1 MHFSHRTRCERLSS
15 CLAASFL
22 IVSTQFAAAVALAA
36 NLPPTISGTPAT
48 TVPVGDYYFFR
59 PKASDPERRKLTFSI
74 ANRPSWANF
83 HTDTGQIGG
92 RPTVA
97 GTFGNIRISVS
108 DGVNTAS
115 LPAFSIRAGSGG
127 TTNTAPTIS
136 GTPLKSINAAS
147 AYSFQPTAKDA
158 NGDPLTFS
166 ITNRPGWASFSAS
179 TGKLSGT
186 PTVAQVGTYSSIVI
200 KVSDG
205 KASASLPSF
214 AISVTQDS
222 PGAATL
228 TWLPPTQNT
237 DGSVLTNLSGYR
249 IYYGTSSSA
258 LTKTVT
264 LNNAGLSAFVVQ
276 NLSPATY
283 YFALKSLTSSGAESK
298 MSQIVSK
305 TVQ

>member
-1 MHFSHRTRCERLSS
+1 
-15 CLAASFL
+15 
-22 IVSTQFAAAVALAA
+22 VAA
-36 NLPPTISGTPAT
+36 NQPPTISGTPKT
-48 TVPVGDYYFFR
+48 TVPAGVYYYFQ
-59 PKASDPERRKLTFSI
+59 PKASDPEGKTLRFII
-74 ANRPSWANF
+74 ANKPAWGRF
-83 HTDTGQIGG
+83 HTDTGILGG
-92 RPTVA
+92 YPTA
-97 GTFGNIRISVS
+97 GKFASIVISVT
-108 DGVNTAS
+108 DGVNTAK
-115 LPAFSIRAGSGG
+115 LPAFTITAGSGG

-136 GTPLKSINAAS
+136 GTPLKSINATS

>member
-1 MHFSHRTRCERLSS
+1 MHLSHRTRCEVRNSFV
-15 CLAASFL
+15 AASL
-22 IVSTQFAAAVALAA
+22 LVALSQLTPSIAVAA
-36 NLPPTISGTPAT
+36 NRPPTISGTPPKSVVA
-48 TVPVGDYYFFR
+48 GNRYYFR
-59 PKASDPERRKLTFSI
+59 PTASDPEGQTLHFSSL
-74 ANRPSWANF
+74 NRPSWMNLSTA
-83 HTDTGQIGG
+83 TGAISGY
-92 RPTVA
+92 PPA
-97 GTFGNIRISVS
+97 GTYSNITIRVS
-108 DGVNTAS
+108 DGVNMAA
-115 LPAFSIRAGSGG
+115 LPAFTITATATG